1 MAEMKTSGVIA
12 QHSYG
17 ETEDSPAVGYECVLP
32 PAGRLKE
39 ILIRLMQP
47 SVDLDRQRLPL
58 EGDVDIEQL
67 TTYQHW
73 GVGLLA
79 LDVRRT

>member
-1 MAEMKTSGVIA
+1 MGSFWISHDVFSVKRAKNRRDEDLGVIA

-32 PAGRLKE
+32 PAVRLKE

-47 SVDLDRQRLPL
+47 SVVSIANFCRLKAMS
-58 EGDVDIEQL
+58 I
-67 TTYQHW
+67 
-73 GVGLLA
+73 
-79 LDVRRT
+79 